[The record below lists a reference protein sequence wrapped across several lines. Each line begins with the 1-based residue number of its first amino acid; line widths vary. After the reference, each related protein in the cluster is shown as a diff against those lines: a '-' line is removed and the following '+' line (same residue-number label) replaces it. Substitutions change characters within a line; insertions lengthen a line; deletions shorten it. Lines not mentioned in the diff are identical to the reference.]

1 MTPMKHG
8 TQGRGGR
15 ARSTRANGVWRL
27 SLETKLGPIL
37 KGLDDIAFVQKEW
50 KPAFRI
56 LAGKMAAASRRAFAT
71 GTGPDGYKWRP
82 LTEDYSRRKATRAM
96 LYQTGRL
103 QGIATNPAKAVTTLT
118 NNRMV
123 YEINLPYATTHQ
135 FGSKPVP
142 STGFGGARVRNYL
155 IWGAR
160 NDPNS
165 PMKQLFHQ
173 TLSDY
178 GSQRIKKI
186 LRKMEA

>member
-1 MTPMKHG
+1 MNPMKHS

-15 ARSTRANGVWRL
+15 ARSTRANGVWQL
-27 SLETKLGPIL
+27 SMVSSFGPIL
-37 KGLDDIAFVQKEW
+37 KGLNDIAFAQHEW
-50 KPAFRI
+50 KPALRI
-56 LAGKMAAASRRAFAT
+56 LADKMAAASKRAFAT
-71 GTGPDGYKWRP
+71 GTGPDGYKWKP
-82 LTEDYSRRKATRAM
+82 VGAEYNRRKATRAL
-96 LYQTGRL
+96 LYGTGRL
-103 QGIATNPAKAVTTLT
+103 QGIATNPSKAIKTLT

-142 STGFGGARVRNYL
+142 ATGFGGARVRNYM

-165 PMKQLFHQ
+165 PMKQLFHK
-173 TLSDY
+173 TLEDY